1 MVKPPGRQPVQHN
14 SDAVPPPSSSRTMY
28 EEERKF
34 KGETTLQSEEVQ
46 PRDGNM
52 AGFGARMHA
61 EHGSWGVEETIGMLA
76 HPETS

>member
-1 MVKPPGRQPVQHN
+1 MKRK
-14 SDAVPPPSSSRTMY
+14 
-28 EEERKF
+28 ERF
-34 KGETTLQSEEVQ
+34 KGETTLRAEEVQ

-76 HPETS
+76 RPETSHQ